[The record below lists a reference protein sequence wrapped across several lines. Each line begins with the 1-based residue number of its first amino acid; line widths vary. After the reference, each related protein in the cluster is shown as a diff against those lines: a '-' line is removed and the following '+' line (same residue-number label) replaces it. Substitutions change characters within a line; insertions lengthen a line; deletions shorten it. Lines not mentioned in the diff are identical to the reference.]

1 MSMNLFFKRVSILTV
16 IIFTISSLST
26 LTSFAESDIEEQPV
40 LEGVL
45 VGETVEGINSND
57 VKLSREVLSEEFDLE
72 EEVRNMPSIDEM
84 TKDERK
90 LFDKIVEEQTELSN
104 VTEKE
109 IFRKELTNFFDKESD
124 TYNDLSAAQEELVE
138 EINDSTLLE
147 NENLAFAK
155 EVFASSFGVKEVEA
169 AKKKKSSGIKVGVSV
184 RFAGAV
190 FNAVIGFAVGG
201 GVGVIQSFII
211 KKGKAEAKRIFTKT
225 VSSRLKAWGAKKL
238 AVSIGVAVA
247 IALNYLD
254 IGTQIAKQ
262 LDKRDKRPNN
272 GWVDIY

>member
-1 MSMNLFFKRVSILTV
+1 MTV

-26 LTSFAESDIEEQPV
+26 LTSFAESDNKEQPV

-57 VKLSREVLSEEFDLE
+57 VQLSKEVLSKEFDLE

-90 LFDKIVEEQTELSN
+90 LFDKIIKEQTELAN
-104 VTEKE
+104 IDEKE
-109 IFRKELTNFFDKESD
+109 IFKKELTNFFDKESN

-138 EINDSTLLE
+138 EINDSSLVD
-147 NENLAFAK
+147 NEDFAFAK
-155 EVFASSFGVKEVEA
+155 DIFVSSFGVKEIQA
-169 AKKKKSSGIKVGVSV
+169 AKKKKKSSGIKVGVSV

-225 VSSRLKAWGAKKL
+225 VTSRLKAWGAKKL
-238 AVSIGVAVA
+238 AVSIGVAVT

>member
-84 TKDERK
+84 TKDERE

-104 VTEKE
+104 VSEKE
-109 IFRKELTNFFDKESD
+109 IFKKELTNFFDKESD

-138 EINDSTLLE
+138 EINDSTLVD
-147 NENLAFAK
+147 NEDFAFAK
-155 EVFASSFGVKEVEA
+155 DLFVSSFGVKEIQA

-190 FNAVIGFAVGG
+190 FNAVIGFAVG
-201 GVGVIQSFII
+201 VV
-211 KKGKAEAKRIFTKT
+211 
-225 VSSRLKAWGAKKL
+225 
-238 AVSIGVAVA
+238 
-247 IALNYLD
+247 
-254 IGTQIAKQ
+254 
-262 LDKRDKRPNN
+262 
-272 GWVDIY
+272 

>member
-1 MSMNLFFKRVSILTV
+1 MSMNVFFKRVSILTV

-26 LTSFAESDIEEQPV
+26 LTSFAESDNEEQPV

-84 TKDERK
+84 TKDERQ
-90 LFDKIVEEQTELSN
+90 LFDKIVEEQTELAN
-104 VTEKE
+104 VSEKE
-109 IFRKELTNFFDKESD
+109 IFKKELTNFFDKESD

-138 EINDSTLLE
+138 EINDSTLFE

-225 VSSRLKAWGAKKL
+225 VTSRLKAWRAKKL

-272 GWVDIY
+272 GWVIY